1 MYNNLKK
8 ILFILVFVCLSNLGW
23 TQTTLP
29 QLQSLQ
35 YNDINFGNALNFN
48 GTNTYGVGQV
58 YVADSITDF
67 TIEFWI
73 KNTGTD
79 GANDRIFSAYN
90 NIGLHIAKNTTHL
103 KILASDLGG
112 AATWQTPCTLESNQ
126 WIHVGVVKNGN
137 VLTVYKN
144 SMQVA
149 TYSVLAI
156 AQLPT
161 LFRLGSNVDGIGEN
175 GNFTMDEL
183 RIWNTVRTRTEIQKY
198 MYTNID
204 PNLNT
209 ALKLYYRFDQG
220 DASGA
225 NPQELGLYNSAIN

>member
-1 MYNNLKK
+1 MRIVFT
-8 ILFILVFVCLSNLGW
+8 ILFFNIFSNISW
-23 TQTTLP
+23 SQTTLP

-48 GTNTYGVGQV
+48 GSNTYGVGQV
-58 YVADSITDF
+58 YVNDSIVDF

-73 KNTGTD
+73 KNTGAD
-79 GANDRIFSAYN
+79 GSNDRVFSAYD

-103 KILASDLGG
+103 KLQISDLGG
-112 AATWQTPCTLESNQ
+112 IAGWQTPGTLESNQ
-126 WIHVGVVKNGN
+126 WIHIALVKNAA

-144 SMQVA
+144 ASSIA
-149 TYSVLAI
+149 TYAVSAT

-175 GNFTMDEL
+175 GNFTIDEL
-183 RIWNTVRTRTEIQKY
+183 RIWNTVRSRTDIQKY
-198 MYTNID
+198 MYANID
-204 PNLNT
+204 PNLNA

-220 DASGA
+220 DAGGA
-225 NPQELGLYNSAIN
+225 NPLELGLYNSAIN

>member
-1 MYNNLKK
+1 MRIVFT
-8 ILFILVFVCLSNLGW
+8 ILFLIIFSNTSW
-23 TQTTLP
+23 SQTTLP

-58 YVADSITDF
+58 YVNDSIVDF

-73 KNTGTD
+73 KNTGAD
-79 GANDRIFSAYN
+79 GSNDRVFSAYEN
-90 NIGLHIAKNTTHL
+90 VGLHIAKSTTHL
-103 KILASDLGG
+103 KLQISDLGG
-112 AATWQTPCTLESNQ
+112 ITGWQTPGTLESNQ
-126 WIHVGVVKNGN
+126 WIHIALVKNAA

-144 SMQVA
+144 ANSIA
-149 TYSVLAI
+149 TYAVSAT

-175 GNFTMDEL
+175 GNFTIDEL
-183 RIWNTVRTRTEIQKY
+183 RIWNSVRTRTDIQKY
-198 MYTNID
+198 MYANID
-204 PNLNT
+204 PNLNA

-220 DASGA
+220 DAGGA
-225 NPQELGLYNSAIN
+225 NPLELGLYNSAIN

>member
-1 MYNNLKK
+1 MRIVFT
-8 ILFILVFVCLSNLGW
+8 ILFLIIFSNTSW
-23 TQTTLP
+23 SQTTLP

-58 YVADSITDF
+58 YVNDSIVDF

-73 KNTGTD
+73 KNTGAD
-79 GANDRIFSAYN
+79 GSNDRVFSAYD

-103 KILASDLGG
+103 KLQISDLGG
-112 AATWQTPCTLESNQ
+112 IAGWQTPGILESNQ
-126 WIHVGVVKNGN
+126 WIHIALVKNAA

-144 SMQVA
+144 ASSIA
-149 TYSVLAI
+149 TYAVSAT
-156 AQLPT
+156 AQLPS

-175 GNFTMDEL
+175 GNFTIDEL
-183 RIWNTVRTRTEIQKY
+183 RIWNTVRSRTDIQKY
-198 MYTNID
+198 MYANID
-204 PNLNT
+204 PNLNA

-220 DASGA
+220 DAGGA
-225 NPQELGLYNSAIN
+225 NPLELGLYNSAIN